1 LKVSLGREYLA
12 GLIHKEDSM
21 AAQNL
26 TDDTKKRSAWSIF
39 MGVLTALLGVFLI
52 IYPMA
57 TATIT
62 TLLLG
67 WVLIFVAI
75 AQIVFA
81 LHSQTVGK
89 FFLKVLLAA
98 IYGIAG
104 VALAFFP
111 IAGVAALTVLLG
123 TLICAYGVVAIVG
136 AFQMRPADGW
146 GWFLFDGLVTLLLGI
161 LILARWPSS
170 SLWAIGTLVGV
181 AVLMG
186 GISRVMIAGKL
197 RKAAGIVGDDVR
209 RAA

>member
-1 LKVSLGREYLA
+1 MSTQSVTADL
-12 GLIHKEDSM
+12 
-21 AAQNL
+21 
-26 TDDTKKRSAWSIF
+26 KKRSTWSIL
-39 MGVLTALLGVFLI
+39 MGVLTAIFGLFLI

-57 TATIT
+57 TATVA

-81 LHSQTVGK
+81 FHSQTVGK
-89 FFLKVLLAA
+89 FFLKVLLAV

-111 IAGVAALTVLLG
+111 IAGVAALTMVLGSL
-123 TLICAYGVVAIVG
+123 LCAYGVVAIVG
-136 AFQMRPADGW
+136 AFQIRAVEGW
-146 GWFLFDGLVTLLLGI
+146 GWFLFDGLVTLLVGI
-161 LILARWPSS
+161 LILSRWPSS
-170 SLWAIGTLVGV
+170 SLWAIGTLLGV

-186 GISRVMIAGKL
+186 GISRIMIAGKI
-197 RKAAGIVGDDVR
+197 RKVTGIVGGDIR

>member
-1 LKVSLGREYLA
+1 MSTQSLT
-12 GLIHKEDSM
+12 ED
-21 AAQNL
+21 L
-26 TDDTKKRSAWSIF
+26 KKRSTWSIL
-39 MGVLTALLGVFLI
+39 MGVLTAILGVFLI

-57 TATIT
+57 TATVT

-89 FFLKVLLAA
+89 FFLKVLLAV

-111 IAGVAALTVLLG
+111 IAGVAALTVVLG
-123 TLICAYGVVAIVG
+123 LFLCAYGVVAIVG
-136 AFQMRPADGW
+136 AFQMRPVDGW

-161 LILARWPSS
+161 LIVARWPSS

-186 GISRVMIAGKL
+186 GISRIMIAGKI
-197 RKAAGIVGDDVR
+197 RKVTGIAGGDVR